1 VNSLSTP
8 SAVVAAIPNYNMA
21 DSLRTLLPQVLE
33 QGYDDVFVL
42 DDASTDH
49 SVEVVREFGDAVTL
63 VRSGQ
68 NRGAGTNRNQ
78 IIDCVGDDV
87 LIHFIDADM
96 DLVTADIAAV
106 ARGMAVQYADQ
117 GVGVIGGLV
126 SRVDGS
132 QEPHNYG
139 PSFSLSATFTSGL
152 PLLIDRFR
160 DNPRYTPAL
169 RRLGAAPMMK
179 RWPNVLATPAP
190 TAAYWLHEGNM
201 LIYSSVLRSVGGYN
215 QQIRNHEAQD
225 FAIRLEKK
233 GVKRQF
239 DPSIRVIHHY
249 IDVRGK
255 NRSRE
260 EYEAALYIIRTHGF
274 KRWLTD
280 I

>member
-1 VNSLSTP
+1 MPNQQPVI
-8 SAVVAAIPNYNMA
+8 AAIHNYNMA
-21 DSLRTLLPQVLE
+21 DNLRTLLPQVLA
-33 QGYDDVFVL
+33 QGYDGVFVL

-49 SVEVVREFGDAVTL
+49 SVEVVHEFGDDVTL
-63 VRSGQ
+63 VRSRE

-78 IIDCVGDDV
+78 IIDCVGDDA

-96 DLVTADIAAV
+96 DLDTPDIASIALKL
-106 ARGMAVQYADQ
+106 AAQYADQ

-139 PSFSLSATFTSGL
+139 PSFSLSASFTSGL

-160 DNPRYTPAL
+160 DDPRYTGAL
-169 RRLGAAPMMK
+169 RRLGASPLMR
-179 RWPNVLATPAP
+179 RWPNVLEPPRP
-190 TAAYWLHEGNM
+190 TRTYWLHEGNM
-201 LIYSSVLRSVGGYN
+201 LIYASVLRSVGGYN
-215 QQIRNHEAQD
+215 PQIRNHEAQD

-260 EYEAALYIIRTHGF
+260 EYEAVLYIIRTHGF